1 MKQLLPLILLIAH
14 ILPIMAGD
22 GSSAQSPL
30 TVTQALARKND
41 HKSYYVSGYIV
52 GEYRDYSNNKHFY
65 YLAPPFD
72 GTSAYL
78 IADDVDEIDLNRMM
92 PVQIKDYVDN
102 YNLDENPQY
111 WHKRLTVKGTLTDYF
126 TLPGIKNLTDWIA
139 PAEPLD
145 DEARYWNFYETF
157 ETKKAYTPDGSQM
170 YSGGTYASA
179 ETCLWKFVG
188 ATYGNSSNDM
198 KWDNAA
204 AHLRL
209 TESTSGEPGYI
220 CMLADKTDGI
230 GYLRLWAARY
240 KEDKG
245 SASFGIFLSND
256 QGKSWEAI
264 QTDVAIEK
272 ELTEYQFKIMRPG
285 TWRTYSFLQVKMPN
299 PGPPKFIALPS
310 VCPSA
315 TAKSA
320 PYCPGVCKM
329 PSASGLATD
338 TSKAPAPC
346 TSALMSSS
354 GSSWPKKFGPATA
367 KQDTCGVNFSLS
379 AFKSTVPFCKGTSSS
394 CRPGTCF
401 K

>member
-30 TVTQALARKND
+30 TVTQALAKKND
-41 HKSYYVSGYIV
+41 HKNYYVSGYIV

-92 PVQIKDYVDN
+92 PVQIKDYVDT

-126 TLPGIKNLTDWIA
+126 TLPGIKNLTDWLA

-145 DEARYWNFYETF
+145 DEAHYWNFYETF

-188 ATYGNSSNDM
+188 ATYGDSSNDM

-220 CMLADKTDGI
+220 CMLDDKTDGI

-245 SASFGIFLSND
+245 AASFGIFLSND

-264 QTDVAIEK
+264 QTDIAIEK

-285 TWRTYSFLQVKMPN
+285 TWRVKIAKTDNSANGIDIDNIHISDYYTPSAVVAAPAEIPVRLWSVPGALCFETSQPADIRIYTLDGVLVSEQHIAGHGSLSLPAGFYLVSTPTTQVK
-299 PGPPKFIALPS
+299 II
-310 VCPSA
+310 V
-315 TAKSA
+315 
-320 PYCPGVCKM
+320 
-329 PSASGLATD
+329 
-338 TSKAPAPC
+338 
-346 TSALMSSS
+346 
-354 GSSWPKKFGPATA
+354 
-367 KQDTCGVNFSLS
+367 
-379 AFKSTVPFCKGTSSS
+379 
-394 CRPGTCF
+394 RE
-401 K
+401 

>member
-14 ILPIMAGD
+14 ILPTMAGD

-30 TVTQALARKND
+30 TVTQALAKKND

-111 WHKRLTVKGTLTDYF
+111 WHKQLTVKGTLTDYF

-139 PAEPLD
+139 PTEPLD
-145 DEARYWNFYETF
+145 DESRYWNFYETF

-170 YSGGTYASA
+170 YQGGTYASA
-179 ETCLWKFVG
+179 ETCLWKFSG
-188 ATYGNSSNDM
+188 ATYGDSSNDM

-220 CMLADKTDGI
+220 CMLDDKTDGI

-245 SASFGIFLSND
+245 SASFGIFLSDD
-256 QGKSWEAI
+256 QGKNWEPL
-264 QTDVAIEK
+264 QTNIPVEK

-285 TWRTYSFLQVKMPN
+285 IWRIKIAKTDNSSNGIDIDNIHISDYYATPSNITSTPAEALVRLWST
-299 PGPPKFIALPS
+299 PGTLCFE
-310 VCPSA
+310 
-315 TAKSA
+315 
-320 PYCPGVCKM
+320 
-329 PSASGLATD
+329 
-338 TSKAPAPC
+338 TSQPADIHIY
-346 TSALMSSS
+346 TLDGSLVNKQHITGS
-354 GSSWPKKFGPATA
+354 GSLSLPAGFYLVSTA
-367 KQDTCGVNFSLS
+367 TTRTKIIV
-379 AFKSTVPFCKGTSSS
+379 
-394 CRPGTCF
+394 R
-401 K
+401 

>member
-1 MKQLLPLILLIAH
+1 
-14 ILPIMAGD
+14 
-22 GSSAQSPL
+22 
-30 TVTQALARKND
+30 
-41 HKSYYVSGYIV
+41 
-52 GEYRDYSNNKHFY
+52 
-65 YLAPPFD
+65 
-72 GTSAYL
+72 
-78 IADDVDEIDLNRMM
+78 
-92 PVQIKDYVDN
+92 
-102 YNLDENPQY
+102 
-111 WHKRLTVKGTLTDYF
+111 
-126 TLPGIKNLTDWIA
+126 
-139 PAEPLD
+139 
-145 DEARYWNFYETF
+145 
-157 ETKKAYTPDGSQM
+157 M

-285 TWRTYSFLQVKMPN
+285 TWRVKIAKTDNSANGIDIDNIHISDYYTPSAVVAAPAEIPVRLWSAPGALCFEASQPADIRIYTLAGVLVNEQHIAGHGSLPLPAGFYLVSTPTTQVK
-299 PGPPKFIALPS
+299 II
-310 VCPSA
+310 V
-315 TAKSA
+315 
-320 PYCPGVCKM
+320 
-329 PSASGLATD
+329 
-338 TSKAPAPC
+338 
-346 TSALMSSS
+346 
-354 GSSWPKKFGPATA
+354 
-367 KQDTCGVNFSLS
+367 
-379 AFKSTVPFCKGTSSS
+379 
-394 CRPGTCF
+394 RE
-401 K
+401 